1 MIEKVFDQI
10 MNQHEVGL
18 GKVMKPLRIAI
29 SGLSYGPGIFDMMV
43 LLGKDLTI
51 HRITSAINFYK

>member
-1 MIEKVFDQI
+1 